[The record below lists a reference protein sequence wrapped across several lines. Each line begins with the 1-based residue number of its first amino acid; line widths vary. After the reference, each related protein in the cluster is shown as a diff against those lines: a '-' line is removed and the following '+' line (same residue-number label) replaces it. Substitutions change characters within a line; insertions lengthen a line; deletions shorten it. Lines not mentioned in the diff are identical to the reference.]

1 MYQEIENIGCASRQ
15 TVRTQSRPSVKDLE
29 EKIARRNRR
38 VKDGLGGFA
47 LASLSVGTVFLWAVL
62 GAML

>member
-1 MYQEIENIGCASRQ
+1 MLNAKEMTRGIRQ
-15 TVRTQSRPSVKDLE
+15 DTRAPRPSVKELE
-29 EKIARRNRR
+29 AKVTRRNRR